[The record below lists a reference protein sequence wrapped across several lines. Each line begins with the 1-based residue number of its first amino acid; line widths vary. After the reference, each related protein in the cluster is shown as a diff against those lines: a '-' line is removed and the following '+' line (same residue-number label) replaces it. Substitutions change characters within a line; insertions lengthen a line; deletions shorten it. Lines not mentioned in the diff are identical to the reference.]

1 MSFLLK
7 SVVGLGAVYA
17 AMFGP
22 ALKSGDPDSK
32 ATLCA
37 IAAHAPALGG
47 DEAGLRSQL
56 LAAGCAISFND
67 AAQRLAASLTT
78 APAPPRFAGLPAA
91 APMAALPAP
100 TPPPPPQT
108 RPSAG
113 SLTAADLLEPW
124 YGVDPRA
131 RRPRKRG

>member
-37 IAAHAPALGG
+37 IAVHAPALGG

-67 AAQRLAASLTT
+67 AAQRLAASLS
-78 APAPPRFAGLPAA
+78 APPPPAV
-91 APMAALPAP
+91 
-100 TPPPPPQT
+100 PPPPQIKV
-108 RPSAG
+108 SAG
-113 SLTAADLLEPW
+113 TLTADDLREPW
-124 YGVDPRA
+124 AGFDPHA
-131 RRPRKRG
+131 RKPRKRG

>member
-67 AAQRLAASLTT
+67 AAQRLAASLSPP
-78 APAPPRFAGLPAA
+78 PAVA
-91 APMAALPAP
+91 
-100 TPPPPPQT
+100 PPPPQIKL
-108 RPSAG
+108 SAG
-113 SLTAADLLEPW
+113 TLTAEDLREPW
-124 YGVDPRA
+124 AGLDPRG
-131 RRPRKRG
+131 RKPRKRG